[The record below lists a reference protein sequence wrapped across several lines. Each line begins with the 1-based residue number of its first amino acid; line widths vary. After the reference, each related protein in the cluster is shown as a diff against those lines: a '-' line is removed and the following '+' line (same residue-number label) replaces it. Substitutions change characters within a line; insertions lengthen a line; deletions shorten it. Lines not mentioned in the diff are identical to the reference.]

1 MSNAIGLTTQKN
13 YRLLLY
19 VYSLVIVLLGVS
31 FAGLAVLWSLP
42 GNLGEGY
49 HNIQAMLR
57 GIQQVLFLR
66 ITLLYTITTLLI
78 VLAMVVLHLLY
89 SHRIAG
95 PAYRIGLEAAK
106 IGKGTL
112 TGNIRF
118 RRHDNLMD
126 MADSMNDVALR
137 YQDNISRVQECLSII
152 EERSQK
158 MLTLIQQGK
167 YEGAI
172 KQEADEISKNSNA
185 IASCLE
191 EIRTRI
197 KGRSTDPRAEPCR

>member
-1 MSNAIGLTTQKN
+1 MNRATGLTTQKN

-31 FAGLAVLWSLP
+31 FAGLAVVWSLP
-42 GNLGEGY
+42 DNLGEGY

-57 GIQQVLFLR
+57 GIQQVLFWR
-66 ITLLYTITTLLI
+66 ISLLYSITTLLI
-78 VLAMVVLHLLY
+78 VIAMVVLHLLY

-106 IGKGTL
+106 LAQGNL

-118 RRHDNLMD
+118 RQSDNLMD
-126 MADSMNDVALR
+126 MADSMNDVALN
-137 YQDNISRVQECLSII
+137 YQEHILFVQECLSDI
-152 EERSQK
+152 EERSHK
-158 MLTLIQQGK
+158 LEMLIHQEK

-172 KQEADEISKNSNA
+172 KQETDELARKCDS
-185 IASCLE
+185 IAASLA
-191 EIRTRI
+191 EIRT
-197 KGRSTDPRAEPCR
+197 